1 VAVDSIR
8 RGAEPLIRARG
19 ISRRWGLCAG
29 AFLLGSLLVGF
40 GVGPVGIG
48 VQGIVE
54 SALSHLPFVHVSSPL
69 SQVQESILWQLR
81 APRVVLGALVGGLL
95 ALAGAGYQ
103 GVFRNPLVDS
113 GMLGASAGAGL
124 GATLAIIY
132 LGGEGPSVVPIAAF
146 IGSLSGVAVAY
157 LTGVAASTRTILGD
171 GVATLL
177 LAGIA
182 VGSFLTAVQT
192 FFLQRSAQVDIQAVY
207 SWLLGSLSAASW
219 QQVTTILPYAAV
231 SSAVILLHGRHLDVL
246 AVGDDEAR
254 TLGLR
259 PGLARAL
266 IVAAAALA
274 AASAVAVSG
283 LIGFVGIVVPHVAR
297 RLAGPSYASVLPLS
311 MLGGAGF
318 LVLADTL
325 ARTVL
330 SPAEL
335 PIGVVTA
342 LVGAPAFVWVLR
354 STTSVDT

>member
-1 VAVDSIR
+1 V
-8 RGAEPLIRARG
+8 
-19 ISRRWGLCAG
+19 SRRTALGVAA
-29 AFLLGSLLVGF
+29 AFLVVAALVAAF
-40 GVGPVGIG
+40 VGAADLNPLATAA
-48 VQGIVE
+48 
-54 SALSHLPFVHVSSPL
+54 ALADRAAPFLHLPTSLGPL
-69 SQVQESILWQLR
+69 DQAVLFQIRL
-81 APRVVLGALVGGLL
+81 PRVVLGALVGGLL

-124 GATLAIIY
+124 GATLVIVFA
-132 LGGEGPSVVPIAAF
+132 GAGQQTVPLAAF
-146 IGSLSGVAVAY
+146 VGSLAGVAVAY
-157 LTGVAASTRTILGD
+157 ATGAAASRHTVLSD

-182 VGSFLTAVQT
+182 VGSFFTAGQT
-192 FFLQRSAQVDIQAVY
+192 FVLQRSASDIQAVY

-219 QQVTTILPYAAV
+219 SQVTTILPYAAV
-231 SSAVILLHGRHLDVL
+231 STTVILLHGRHLDVL
-246 AVGDDEAR
+246 AVGDEEAR
-254 TLGLR
+254 ALGLR
-259 PGLARAL
+259 PGVIRA
-266 IVAAAALA
+266 IVVAASALA

-283 LIGFVGIVVPHVAR
+283 LIGFVGIVIPHVAR
-297 RLAGPSYASVLPLS
+297 RIAGPSYTSVLPLS
-311 MLGGAGF
+311 LLIGAGF

-354 STTSVDT
+354 GTRHVGT

>member
-1 VAVDSIR
+1 M
-8 RGAEPLIRARG
+8 
-19 ISRRWGLCAG
+19 
-29 AFLLGSLLVGF
+29 
-40 GVGPVGIG
+40 
-48 VQGIVE
+48 
-54 SALSHLPFVHVSSPL
+54 
-69 SQVQESILWQLR
+69 
-81 APRVVLGALVGGLL
+81 VLGALVGGLL

-124 GATLAIIY
+124 GATLAIVY
-132 LGGEGPSVVPIAAF
+132 LGGAGPRPCPVAAF
-146 IGSLSGVAVAY
+146 VGSLAGVAVAY
-157 LTGVAASTRTILGD
+157 GTGAAAARHTVLGD

-192 FFLQRSAQVDIQAVY
+192 FVLQRSASGHRGRLQ
-207 SWLLGSLSAASW
+207 LAA
-219 QQVTTILPYAAV
+219 
-231 SSAVILLHGRHLDVL
+231 RL
-246 AVGDDEAR
+246 AVGRVLAAGDHDPAVRRGQLGRHPAAR
-254 TLGLR
+254 QAPGRARRWATRR
-259 PGLARAL
+259 PARSACARHWSAP
-266 IVAAAALA
+266 IVVAACALA

-283 LIGFVGIVVPHVAR
+283 LIGFVGIVIPHVAR
-297 RLAGPSYASVLPLS
+297 RLAGPSYTSVLPLS
-311 MLGGAGF
+311 LLLGAGF

-354 STTSVDT
+354 GTQPRGHLSSDRARRRRRGRDPRPRPGAARGQLRGRTRRLARAASARTARASPP

>member
-1 VAVDSIR
+1 MTKRTAL
-8 RGAEPLIRARG
+8 GAA
-19 ISRRWGLCAG
+19 A
-29 AFLLGSLLVGF
+29 AFLVVAAGVAAFVGAADLNPLATAAALLDK
-40 GVGPVGIG
+40 I
-48 VQGIVE
+48 
-54 SALSHLPFVHVSSPL
+54 PFVRLPSSL
-69 SQVQESILWQLR
+69 SPVDR
-81 APRVVLGALVGGLL
+81 AVLFQIRLPRVVVGALVGGLL

-132 LGGEGPSVVPIAAF
+132 LGGEGPSVVPVAAF

-157 LTGVAASTRTILGD
+157 LTGVAANTRTILGD

-182 VGSFLTAVQT
+182 VGGFLTAVQT

-254 TLGLR
+254 TLGMR
-259 PGLARAL
+259 PGLVRGL
-266 IVAAAALA
+266 VVAAAALA

-297 RLAGPSYASVLPLS
+297 RLAGPSYTSVLPLS

-354 STTSVDT
+354 RTTSVDT

>member
-1 VAVDSIR
+1 MTRRSAVAAAV
-8 RGAEPLIRARG
+8 
-19 ISRRWGLCAG
+19 
-29 AFLLGSLLVGF
+29 AFLVAAALVAAFVGAADLNPLATAAALLDK
-40 GVGPVGIG
+40 I
-48 VQGIVE
+48 
-54 SALSHLPFVHVSSPL
+54 PFVRLPSSLSPL
-69 SQVQESILWQLR
+69 DR
-81 APRVVLGALVGGLL
+81 AVLFQIRLPRVVLGALVGGLL

-124 GATLAIIY
+124 GATLAIVY
-132 LGGEGPSVVPIAAF
+132 LGGAGPAAVPVAAF
-146 IGSLSGVAVAY
+146 VGSLAGVAVAY
-157 LTGVAASTRTILGD
+157 LTGAATSTRTAVGD

-192 FFLQRSAQVDIQAVY
+192 FILQRSAQDIQAVY

-246 AVGDDEAR
+246 AVGDDEAQ

-259 PGLARAL
+259 PGLVRVL
-266 IVAAAALA
+266 VVAAAALA

-297 RLAGPSYASVLPLS
+297 RLAGPSYRSVLPLS

-354 STTSVDT
+354 STTSVGT

>member
-1 VAVDSIR
+1 VKKPAGLLAAAAFLAAAALVAVFV
-8 RGAEPLIRARG
+8 GAAGLNPLAT
-19 ISRRWGLCAG
+19 G
-29 AFLLGSLLVGF
+29 AALLDK
-40 GVGPVGIG
+40 
-48 VQGIVE
+48 
-54 SALSHLPFVHVSSPL
+54 LPFVRLPTSLSPL
-69 SQVQESILWQLR
+69 DENVLFQIRL
-81 APRVVLGALVGGLL
+81 PRVVLGAMVGGLL

-124 GATLAIIY
+124 GATLAIVY
-132 LGGEGPSVVPIAAF
+132 LGGAGPGAVPVAAF
-146 IGSLSGVAVAY
+146 AGSLTGVAVAY
-157 LTGVAASTRTILGD
+157 GTGAAASRHTVLGD

-182 VGSFLTAVQT
+182 VGSFLTAAQT
-192 FFLQRSAQVDIQAVY
+192 FVLQRSASDIQAVY

-219 QQVTTILPYAAV
+219 AQVATIAPYAGV
-231 SSAVILLHGRHLDVL
+231 STVVLLLHGRHLDVL
-246 AVGDDEAR
+246 SVGDDEAR

-259 PGLARAL
+259 PGVIRA
-266 IVAAAALA
+266 IVVTASALA

-297 RLAGPSYASVLPLS
+297 RLAGPSYTSVLPLS
-311 MLGGAGF
+311 LLLGAAF

-330 SPAEL
+330 SPQEL

-342 LVGAPAFVWVLR
+342 FVGAPAFVWVLR
-354 STTSVDT
+354 ATGHVDS

>member
-1 VAVDSIR
+1 MR
-8 RGAEPLIRARG
+8 RL
-19 ISRRWGLCAG
+19 G
-29 AFLLGSLLVGF
+29 AFGLAAAFLAAATLVAAFVGAADLNPLATAAALLDKV
-40 GVGPVGIG
+40 
-48 VQGIVE
+48 
-54 SALSHLPFVHVSSPL
+54 PFVALPSSMSPL
-69 SQVQESILWQLR
+69 DR
-81 APRVVLGALVGGLL
+81 AVLFQIRLPRVVLGALVGALL

-113 GMLGASAGAGL
+113 GLLGASAGAGL
-124 GATLAIIY
+124 GATLAIVD
-132 LGGEGPSVVPIAAF
+132 LGRAGPGVVPVAAF
-146 IGSLSGVAVAY
+146 VGSLAGVAAAY
-157 LTGVAASTRTILGD
+157 LTGAVASRTMLGD

-192 FFLQRSAQVDIQAVY
+192 LLLQRSAQDIQAVY

-231 SSAVILLHGRHLDVL
+231 SSVVILLHGRHLDVL
-246 AVGDDEAR
+246 AVGDEEAR
-254 TLGLR
+254 ALGLR
-259 PGLARAL
+259 PGLVRL
-266 IVAAAALA
+266 IVIAACALA

-297 RLAGPSYASVLPLS
+297 RLAGPSYPSVLPLS
-311 MLGGAGF
+311 LLIGAGF

-342 LVGAPAFVWVLR
+342 LIGAPAFVWVLR
-354 STTSVDT
+354 GTRSAST

>member
-1 VAVDSIR
+1 MTRRSAVAAAVAFVVAAALVAAFV
-8 RGAEPLIRARG
+8 GAADLNPLAT
-19 ISRRWGLCAG
+19 A
-29 AFLLGSLLVGF
+29 AALLDK
-40 GVGPVGIG
+40 I
-48 VQGIVE
+48 
-54 SALSHLPFVHVSSPL
+54 PFVRLPSSLSPL
-69 SQVQESILWQLR
+69 DR
-81 APRVVLGALVGGLL
+81 AVLFQIRLPRVVLGALVGGLL

-124 GATLAIIY
+124 GATIAIVY
-132 LGGEGPSVVPIAAF
+132 LGGAGPAAVPVAAF
-146 IGSLSGVAVAY
+146 VGSLAGVAVAY
-157 LTGVAASTRTILGD
+157 LTGAATSTRTALGD

-192 FFLQRSAQVDIQAVY
+192 FLLQRSAQDIQAVY

-246 AVGDDEAR
+246 AVGDDEAK

-259 PGLARAL
+259 PGLVRVL
-266 IVAAAALA
+266 VVAAAALA

-297 RLAGPSYASVLPLS
+297 RLAGPSYTSVLPLS

-354 STTSVDT
+354 STTSVGT